1 MVVKKI
7 VQVEPRKIHLRK
19 EQGRMRHGG
28 NLMERKAQVRKI
40 ASGEMNPVQIEFYA
54 EKAKRF
60 VMIRGKRMDCLR
72 RKRMKEPASIG

>member
-1 MVVKKI
+1 
-7 VQVEPRKIHLRK
+7 
-19 EQGRMRHGG
+19 MRHGG

-72 RKRMKEPASIG
+72 RKRAEAFRKPAADPKGRKKAPAVWS